1 MRSSR
6 LDTTSGRVTE
16 GPANID
22 DVAGREYPP
31 NTYPVSEYLSCVR
44 RMTENRDGKH
54 EGIGKG
60 QSPFANQNVSEKYQE
75 LVFTSAESATL
86 TQTCT

>member
-1 MRSSR
+1 
-6 LDTTSGRVTE
+6 
-16 GPANID
+16 
-22 DVAGREYPP
+22 
-31 NTYPVSEYLSCVR
+31 
-44 RMTENRDGKH
+44 MTENRDGKH

-60 QSPFANQNVSEKYQE
+60 QSPLANQNVSEKYQE